1 MAGRKNGNENNDIGG
16 LGGIFTGL
24 AKLIEVASKLEKNGE
39 KVFSETG
46 DLKGLNDK
54 LKGVY
59 GFSVKMGGHGSHIV
73 EGFGNIKDSE
83 DGPIIEDV
91 REPIVDV
98 FVEDAQ
104 ILVVAELP
112 GVEENE
118 INIELKGDIL
128 VVSAT
133 AKSVPGRK
141 YAKEILLEVPVQTE
155 TIEKHYRNG
164 ILEVKI
170 SRKPA

>member
-1 MAGRKNGNENNDIGG
+1 MTGRKRVDESNDIGG

-46 DLKGLNDK
+46 ELKGVNDR

-59 GFSVKMGGHGSHIV
+59 GFSVKMGGGGSPII
-73 EGFGNIKDSE
+73 EQFGNIKDSD
-83 DGPIIEDV
+83 DGPIVEDV

-104 ILVVAELP
+104 ILVLAELP

-118 INIELKGDIL
+118 ISVELQDDVL
-128 VVSAT
+128 MVSAT

-141 YAKEILLEVPVQTE
+141 YAKEILLEVPVQAE
-155 TIEKHYRNG
+155 TLEKHYRNG

-170 SRKPA
+170 GRKPA